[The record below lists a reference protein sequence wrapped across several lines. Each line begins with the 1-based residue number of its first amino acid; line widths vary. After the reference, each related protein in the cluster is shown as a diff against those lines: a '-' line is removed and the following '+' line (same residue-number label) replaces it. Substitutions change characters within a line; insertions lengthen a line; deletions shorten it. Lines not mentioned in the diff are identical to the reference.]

1 MFFKIIK
8 YEIVFSVAVHLLA
21 KETTIAKQLR
31 LLGEQYMGFL
41 VFLLQYN
48 VKKTHFSLLGP
59 KGCSTI

>member
-48 VKKTHFSLLGP
+48 VKKDTF
-59 KGCSTI
+59 